1 MTKRFLSAS
10 ATAVVTTKMI
20 NTPAGRFARDAAT
33 ARGARRFP
41 ARPAGRETSPTGVG
55 EMIIGGRHIRGR
67 TRLLIIQRPGI
78 NKLVLIIVAAGA
90 SLTVVAAVGLD
101 VCSDCHKI
109 IFRLPGPRHRDDH
122 GNGDA

>member
-1 MTKRFLSAS
+1 
-10 ATAVVTTKMI
+10 
-20 NTPAGRFARDAAT
+20 
-33 ARGARRFP
+33 
-41 ARPAGRETSPTGVG
+41 
-55 EMIIGGRHIRGR
+55 MIIGGHHIRGG

-90 SLTVVAAVGLD
+90 SLTAVAAVDLD

-109 IFRLPGPRHRDDH
+109 IFRLPGLRHRDDH

>member
-1 MTKRFLSAS
+1 
-10 ATAVVTTKMI
+10 
-20 NTPAGRFARDAAT
+20 
-33 ARGARRFP
+33 
-41 ARPAGRETSPTGVG
+41 
-55 EMIIGGRHIRGR
+55 MIIGGRHIRGR

-78 NKLVLIIVAAGA
+78 VLIIVAAGA

-122 GNGDA
+122 RNGDA